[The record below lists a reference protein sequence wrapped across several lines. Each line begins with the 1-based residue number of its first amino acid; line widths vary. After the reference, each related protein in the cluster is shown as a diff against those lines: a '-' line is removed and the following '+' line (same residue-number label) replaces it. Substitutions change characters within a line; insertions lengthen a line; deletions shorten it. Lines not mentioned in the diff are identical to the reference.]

1 MLQYSTLFHWLKINT
16 SSQEKLIEDL
26 RSTNPNDRPTATES
40 IIRLQEISEIAAERE
55 EECKGEDLWRLFGED
70 RDDSEN
76 EYEDGSLEEEEETLE
91 EAVRRLTSAEDCD
104 LEELGEVMGRIF
116 SWTLIWYCK
125 VL

>member
-1 MLQYSTLFHWLKINT
+1 MF
-16 SSQEKLIEDL
+16 SQEKLIKDL
-26 RSTNPNDRPTATES
+26 MTTNPDDRPTATES
-40 IIRLQEISEIAAERE
+40 IISLQEISEIAAERE

-104 LEELGEVMGRIF
+104 LKELGEVMDRIF
-116 SWTLIWYCK
+116 S
-125 VL
+125 

>member
-104 LEELGEVMGRIF
+104 LKELGEVMDRIF
-116 SWTLIWYCK
+116 SWTNIWYCK